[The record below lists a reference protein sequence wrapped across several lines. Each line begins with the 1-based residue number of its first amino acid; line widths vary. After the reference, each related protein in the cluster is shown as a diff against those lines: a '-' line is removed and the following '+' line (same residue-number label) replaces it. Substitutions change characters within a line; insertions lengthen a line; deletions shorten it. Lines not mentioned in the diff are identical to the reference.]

1 MLVIVIFDFFFFFK
15 QKTAYEMR
23 ISDWSSDVCSSD
35 LRIAE
40 GSQPAAGRFQA
51 GVVEAEAVD
60 HRAVLGKT
68 EDAEAGIAGLWA
80 RRHRAHLDEAEAEAE
95 HGGHRARILV
105 EAGGKAER
113 VAERQAPER
122 RGEKGIVVDGAVRSE
137 PALQGPEGQA
147 MRALRIEPP

>member
-1 MLVIVIFDFFFFFK
+1 
-15 QKTAYEMR
+15 MR

-35 LRIAE
+35 L
-40 GSQPAAGRFQA
+40 
-51 GVVEAEAVD
+51 
-60 HRAVLGKT
+60 
-68 EDAEAGIAGLWA
+68 IAGLWA

-147 MRALRIEPP
+147 MRALRIEPPQQRAGERKGVQVRLTERSEERRGGKEGVRKCR